1 MRSRTILD
9 QSQRHQQLLLGASLT
24 SVAECLFLEAGAHC
38 LRLLGENVL
47 GRVEAARMMGFEE
60 LMMWWR
66 GRKVEIV
73 ITAEAGVLEVEGR
86 AAESFRRELVAG

>member
-38 LRLLGENVL
+38 LRLLGGNVL
-47 GRVEAARMMGFEE
+47 GRVGAARMMGFEE

-66 GRKVEIV
+66 GRKVDIV

-86 AAESFRRELVAG
+86 AAESFRRELVVG